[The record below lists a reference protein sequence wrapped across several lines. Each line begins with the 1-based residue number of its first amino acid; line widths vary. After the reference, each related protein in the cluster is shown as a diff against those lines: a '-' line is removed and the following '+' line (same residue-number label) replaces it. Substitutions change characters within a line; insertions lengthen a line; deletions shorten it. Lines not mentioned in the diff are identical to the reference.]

1 MRKTNAYFINAMQ
14 QTTTLNEMRQ
24 ILVDSQNYFLYYS
37 GEKIVKAFLKQYATL
52 YPQSKVDIDKD
63 VTRLLKKYINHF
75 SIPSNSRF
83 DLQNFVHVVDEN
95 SSHRWLTAT
104 NGFSMIRVPTT
115 LHTGM
120 YCLVDNHL
128 YKYNDEEMAFLYP
141 VPSQYT
147 MVGLVKEL
155 PVDKVYYEHDELG
168 IHKSAIPSK
177 NWYVFFHNRVHL
189 APVIVSETI
198 GIGEGRY
205 VTTTPVDLKWIDAS
219 YR

>member
-1 MRKTNAYFINAMQ
+1 MSKTNSYFIKTMQ
-14 QTTTLNEMRQ
+14 QATTLNEIHQ
-24 ILVDSQNYFLYYS
+24 ILADSQNYFLYYK
-37 GEKIVKAFLKQYATL
+37 GEKIVKTFLKQYTTL
-52 YPQSKVDIDKD
+52 FPQSKVDVDKD

-75 SIPSNSRF
+75 SISNNSRF
-83 DLQNFVHVVDEN
+83 NLQNFVHVVDEN

-104 NGFSMIRVPTT
+104 NGFSMIRVPTA

-120 YCLVDNHL
+120 YCLVDNEL

-155 PVDKVYYEHDELG
+155 PTDDLYYEYDDLG

-177 NWYVFFHNRVHL
+177 NWYVFFHNLTRL

-205 VTTTPVDLKWIDAS
+205 VTTTSVDLQWINK
-219 YR
+219 R